1 MKPTPVTAAAVPAT
15 AERYL
20 TLRDLCARL
29 QCSRTTAWRL
39 VNERGLRCVRI
50 GGLVRVKESDLAA
63 WIEKHSTAG
72 NGSDVSEL
80 QP

>member
-1 MKPTPVTAAAVPAT
+1 MKATPITTAAVLAT

-39 VNERGLRCVRI
+39 INERGLKCVRI

-63 WIEKHSTAG
+63 WIEKHTQ
-72 NGSDVSEL
+72 GSDGHAN
-80 QP
+80 